1 MSGQKLAE
9 LASGFIDDWAAWHP
23 SAATWLGYHRF
34 DGHLPDWSAA
44 ALADEQRV
52 DAAILANGALGPW
65 WPIRFSGPDRPR
77 GTGAGRGRNWLAAAG
92 QLGQNGSGGVLPAA
106 GAASYCG
113 VLPLCGGLTV
123 VHDAEVSA

>member
-23 SAATWLGYHRF
+23 SAATSLGYHRF

-52 DAAILANGALGPW
+52 DAAILANVIERRSSLIGRSYRPEFLALWDPGGLFGLVGQIALGALAL
-65 WPIRFSGPDRPR
+65 
-77 GTGAGRGRNWLAAAG
+77 AGD
-92 QLGQNGSGGVLPAA
+92 GSGWLRPG
-106 GAASYCG
+106 S
-113 VLPLCGGLTV
+113 
-123 VHDAEVSA
+123 